1 MWYTWSEIKQMN
13 NYEMFISTMT
23 CVFEDCGLFPDSDC
37 ESQLLMKQ
45 IKGHVKMTNSIDWDW
60 DTLLSYIATKLAKT
74 SRIMSKRLQNQIEEV
89 PIGKMWDNLDIY
101 KNYKCF
107 WNWIYNDVSKY

>member
-1 MWYTWSEIKQMN
+1 MN

-45 IKGHVKMTNSIDWDW
+45 IKGHVKMTNSID
-60 DTLLSYIATKLAKT
+60 
-74 SRIMSKRLQNQIEEV
+74 
-89 PIGKMWDNLDIY
+89 
-101 KNYKCF
+101 
-107 WNWIYNDVSKY
+107 